1 MGKYCLKIFKNDTF
15 INDIIIKNIN
25 INDDNLQSIKRIILA
40 PFYPHCEILRSD
52 NMKPI
57 FWNYNITRSWF
68 RN

>member
-1 MGKYCLKIFKNDTF
+1 MGKYCLKIFKNNTF
-15 INDIIIKNIN
+15 IDDIIIKNMN
-25 INDDNLQSIKRIILA
+25 INDENLQSIKKIVSV

-52 NMKPI
+52 TMKPI

>member
-1 MGKYCLKIFKNDTF
+1 MGTYCLKIFKNDTF
-15 INDIIIKNIN
+15 IDDIIIKNIN
-25 INDDNLQSIKRIILA
+25 DENLQSIKKIVSV

-52 NMKPI
+52 TMKLI

>member
-15 INDIIIKNIN
+15 IDDIIIKNMN
-25 INDDNLQSIKRIILA
+25 INDENLQNIKRIVST

-52 NMKPI
+52 TMKPI

>member
-15 INDIIIKNIN
+15 IDDIIIKNIN
-25 INDDNLQSIKRIILA
+25 INDDNLQSIKRIVST

-52 NMKPI
+52 NMKAI
-57 FWNYNITRSWF
+57 LWNYNITRSWF